1 VSANGYAPTG
11 TVVERLAIAEA
22 STTFCAQLRARFG
35 LVPGRVA
42 AGPEAMPGLAYC
54 GREFRA
60 YPGMRIGNAVRF
72 YATIHARWNAARLHE
87 ALRLAGL
94 DERFEIGRMKRAYQR
109 ALVLAFALASDPSVL
124 VVENAEEFDEP
135 GSRALLE
142 HAIALVP
149 RAIVTY
155 GVNVTAPLA
164 GMPGDVDAADVTVE
178 SL

>member
-1 VSANGYAPTG
+1 MSANGYARA
-11 TVVERLAIAEA
+11 VAIVERHAIAEA
-22 STTFCAQLRARFG
+22 SVSFCAQLRARFG
-35 LVPGRVA
+35 LVPGRA
-42 AGPEAMPGLAYC
+42 SADPGAMPGVAYC

-60 YPGMRIGNAVRF
+60 YPGMRVGDAVRF
-72 YATIHARWNAARLHE
+72 YATLHERWNAARLHE

-135 GSRALLE
+135 NSRALLE
-142 HAIALVP
+142 RAIELVP

-164 GMPGDVDAADVTVE
+164 GMPDARDAADVAVE